1 MPGFDRTGPLGEGPG
16 TGWSRGPCGAGRRRG
31 GGRVWGRGFGR
42 GAGAGSW
49 GQGRFAGG
57 PRWGY
62 GPRRFGPFGYGGAA
76 GYGAPP
82 DEAQALQ
89 DEEAYLRSQLEAVQ
103 QRLLEL
109 EGSEP

>member
-16 TGWSRGPCGAGRRRG
+16 TGWGRGPCGAGRRRG
-31 GGRVWGRGFGR
+31 GSRVWGQGFGR
-42 GAGAGSW
+42 GTW
-49 GQGRFAGG
+49 GRGHFCGR
-57 PRWGY
+57 PRGGY

-109 EGSEP
+109 EGSKT